1 MLGFSILLVHF
12 AVTVVAGIAV
22 IVGVDVGTVRI
33 GDNLDSV
40 EIGFGLGL
48 GLRAISRQILG
59 LSIDLIS
66 WKKLMVH
73 PDHPVYPHQDSNKIS
88 IVR

>member
-40 EIGFGLGL
+40 GISLGL
-48 GLRAISRQILG
+48 GRRAISRQILG
-59 LSIDLIS
+59 LSIDLTS
-66 WKKLMVH
+66 CKKLMVH